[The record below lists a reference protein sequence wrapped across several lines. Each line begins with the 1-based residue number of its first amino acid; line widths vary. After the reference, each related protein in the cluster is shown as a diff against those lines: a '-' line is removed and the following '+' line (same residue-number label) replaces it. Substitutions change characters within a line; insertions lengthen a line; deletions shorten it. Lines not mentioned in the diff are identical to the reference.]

1 MIMKLNTIALAAAFA
16 LTSSFAL
23 AQAGGADSGAQV
35 PEKGAGT
42 MGTTN
47 NGAHKN
53 GTMTKGTTGMS
64 RSGTGTAP
72 EGMTPGS
79 TDESKPG
86 GRSTARTP
94 SGN

>member
-1 MIMKLNTIALAAAFA
+1 MTMKLNTLALAAAFA

-35 PEKGAGT
+35 PEKSGPGKT
-42 MGTTN
+42 MGTT
-47 NGAHKN
+47 AHKN

-64 RSGTGTAP
+64 RSRAAP

-79 TDESKPG
+79 RDESKPG
-86 GRSTARTP
+86 GRSTARNP
-94 SGN
+94 SGD

>member
-1 MIMKLNTIALAAAFA
+1 MKLHTIALATAFA

-23 AQAGGADSGAQV
+23 AQTGGADSGAQV
-35 PEKGAGT
+35 PEKSGAT

-64 RSGTGTAP
+64 RSGAETAP

-79 TDESKPG
+79 RDESKPG

>member
-1 MIMKLNTIALAAAFA
+1 MKLNTIALATAFA

-23 AQAGGADSGAQV
+23 AQTGGAGSGTPV
-35 PEKGAGT
+35 PEKSGAGTT

-47 NGAHKN
+47 NAAPRN

-64 RSGTGTAP
+64 RSGAGTAP
-72 EGMTPGS
+72 EAMTPGS

-94 SGN
+94 AGD

>member
-1 MIMKLNTIALAAAFA
+1 MKLNTIALAAAFA

-23 AQAGGADSGAQV
+23 AQTGGADLGTQV

-42 MGTTN
+42 RGTTN

-64 RSGTGTAP
+64 RSGAGMAP
-72 EGMTPGS
+72 EGMTPGG
-79 TDESKPG
+79 TDDSKPG
-86 GRSTARTP
+86 GRSTARKP
-94 SGN
+94 AGN

>member
-1 MIMKLNTIALAAAFA
+1 MTMKLNTLALAAAFA

-35 PEKGAGT
+35 PEKSGPGKT

-64 RSGTGTAP
+64 RSRAAP

-79 TDESKPG
+79 RDESKPG
-86 GRSTARTP
+86 GRSTARNP
-94 SGN
+94 SGD